1 MKVTN
6 GELETS
12 RNALIYVKEYHGF
25 LSQGNEIQLNYIN
38 DLLESRAQ
46 NAELLAALKNEIEQ
60 VCTDCLKK
68 PSTMCNTCEG
78 LCSRTRAMQA
88 AIAKMEADK

>member
-1 MKVTN
+1 MKNTIIAIMAVFLVTVFTGCFN
-6 GELETS
+6 
-12 RNALIYVKEYHGF
+12 
-25 LSQGNEIQLNYIN
+25 GNEIQLNYIN